1 MKLNQSPRLIADAT
15 LIREMREHAT
25 QVNQLSE
32 GRMSAR
38 YTASTAAPT
47 TGQHAQ
53 GDFVHNSAPAVNA
66 FTGLAVHGW
75 LCTVSGT
82 PGTWAECS
90 YQANA
95 PTATGWTAPT
105 LLNGWVNY
113 GAGFN
118 DAGYMKDAHGFV
130 HLKGLL
136 KDGTTTK
143 LTPFFN
149 LPAGFRPAAQHIFAA
164 SSFEAYGE
172 VRVEADGDVSFLV
185 GSAGWICLDSI
196 SFKAA

>member
-1 MKLNQSPRLIADAT
+1 MKLNTSPRLNADAA
-15 LIREMREHAT
+15 LIRELRDHAQ
-25 QVNQLSE
+25 QVNALSE

-66 FTGLAVHGW
+66 FTGMAVHGW
-75 LCTVSGT
+75 LCIVSGT

-130 HLKGLL
+130 HLKGLI
-136 KDGTTTK
+136 KNGVTTRPTT
-143 LTPFFN
+143 LFT
-149 LPAGFRPAAQHIFAA
+149 LPSGYRPSNECICTT
-164 SSFEAYGE
+164 SSNDLYGQA
-172 VRVEADGDVSFLV
+172 RVEPDGDVTFHV
-185 GSAGWICLDSI
+185 GSNVWFSLDGI